1 MNSIIANIT
10 MKSEADGGRPCGFWT
25 NYRPHLVPKGTEDYL
40 GVSVTGVPESEAVL
54 PGTTRRVIFE
64 LMYPGVDYGSLCV
77 GSSFEIREGQRVV
90 GEGEV
95 TETIDE
101 TCQTP

>member
-40 GVSVTGVPESEAVL
+40 GVSVTDVPESEAVL
-54 PGTTRRVIFE
+54 PGTTRRVSFE
-64 LMYPGVDYGSLCV
+64 LMYPSVDYGSLCV
-77 GSSFEIREGQRVV
+77 GASFEIREGQRVV
-90 GEGEV
+90 GEGVV
-95 TETIDE
+95 TETTE
-101 TCQTP
+101 APSPTL